1 MHWKSKYNNIS
12 CFICVFTID
21 CKTKFLTIFTYRMI
35 DLEMPVFCD
44 LKLFEFVFTACAR
57 ALALGIRLNRIHA
70 DKQIKKLNS
79 FTISTA
85 LGMKKR

>member
-1 MHWKSKYNNIS
+1 MHWKSNYNNIS

-57 ALALGIRLNRIHA
+57 ALSASGLIEFMQINRL
-70 DKQIKKLNS
+70 KS
-79 FTISTA
+79 
-85 LGMKKR
+85 